1 MIRLPNTTIKLQI
14 VLGGAVTTNQLKIT
28 CGWIDQNPQ
37 NEFTRGGQQQAT
49 SNSTT
54 DVDLVSALGTG
65 KDNYVRNIDSIFV
78 YNRDT
83 VSATVIIKT
92 DDGGTEFEIVRRT
105 LLTLETLA
113 YEHGVGWYIMSV
125 T

>member
-1 MIRLPNTTIKLQI
+1 MIRLTNTTIKLQI
-14 VLGGAVTTNQLKIT
+14 VLAGAITTNQLKIT
-28 CGWIDQNPQ
+28 CGWVDQNPQ

-54 DVDLVSALGTG
+54 DVDLVNALGTG

-83 VSATVIIKT
+83 ASATVIIKT

-105 LLTLETLA
+105 LLTLEMLA
-113 YEHGVGWYIMSV
+113 YEHSKGWYTLAV
-125 T
+125 A